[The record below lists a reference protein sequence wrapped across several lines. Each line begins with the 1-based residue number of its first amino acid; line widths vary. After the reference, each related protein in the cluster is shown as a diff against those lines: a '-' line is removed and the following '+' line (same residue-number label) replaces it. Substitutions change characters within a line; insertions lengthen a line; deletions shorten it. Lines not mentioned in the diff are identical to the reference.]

1 MQRLNSLSSIHSC
14 LSISSVETIN
24 GDAKLPGTDDDDID
38 AFPKY
43 SKIGTLTDLIDV
55 KESICTKHY
64 DEEGNKYYNEYKFIK
79 FLGSGAFSKIELV
92 EKDGK
97 EYAMKIIDK
106 EFLKSQKNM
115 EYDENGNLIINSS
128 LEDALKEI
136 AILKKTNHPNII
148 RLYEIMY
155 CKKNKKI
162 YLILEHCEHGDLM
175 YYDEESNKFTIN
187 NHILENK
194 KRKDEN
200 KDYYTNNEIK
210 KFLNDI
216 ISGIYYLH
224 INGIIHRDIKPNNI
238 LLDKNN
244 NCKITDFNVST
255 ILQNLKDDK
264 IGAKICSADHFRPP
278 EACNIFPEEDQKDNI
293 ENKDEKKDYRGK
305 PIDIWALGVTAYI
318 LSYNKFPFES
328 ETDNLF
334 ELYKKI
340 SKAEYEIPKYP
351 ERSKSIKK
359 IIKCCLEKD
368 PNKRITIEE
377 LSKFNFIDKSGH
389 ESVLKWNLSKKIQVM
404 EKEILNSI
412 NFLCPSCV
420 AVFKDVKSHIK
431 KGIDTSKIKYK
442 QFSGKIKF
450 LTLLDKI
457 NSTVEEKYGVF
468 TVEGMIFRKEDF
480 GMESYHKI
488 IEEKKKEKI
497 KCCKFYKKYI
507 MRKSSI
513 V

>member
-1 MQRLNSLSSIHSC
+1 MKSC
-14 LSISSVETIN
+14 
-24 GDAKLPGTDDDDID
+24 
-38 AFPKY
+38 
-43 SKIGTLTDLIDV
+43 
-55 KESICTKHY
+55 
-64 DEEGNKYYNEYKFIK
+64 
-79 FLGSGAFSKIELV
+79 
-92 EKDGK
+92 
-97 EYAMKIIDK
+97 
-106 EFLKSQKNM
+106 
-115 EYDENGNLIINSS
+115 
-128 LEDALKEI
+128 I
-136 AILKKTNHPNII
+136 A
-148 RLYEIMY
+148 
-155 CKKNKKI
+155 KKNKKI

-175 YYDEESNKFTIN
+175 YFDEESNKFTIN

-200 KDYYTNNEIK
+200 KDYYSNNEIK

-238 LLDKNN
+238 LLDKKN

-377 LSKFNFIDKSGH
+377 LSKFNFIDKSGN

-431 KGIDTSKIKYK
+431 KGIDTSKINYK
-442 QFSGKIKF
+442 QFSG
-450 LTLLDKI
+450 
-457 NSTVEEKYGVF
+457 
-468 TVEGMIFRKEDF
+468 
-480 GMESYHKI
+480 
-488 IEEKKKEKI
+488 
-497 KCCKFYKKYI
+497 
-507 MRKSSI
+507 
-513 V
+513 

>member
-24 GDAKLPGTDDDDID
+24 GDAKLPGTDDEDID

-175 YYDEESNKFTIN
+175 YFDEESNKFTIN

-255 ILQNLKDDK
+255 ILENLKDDK

-278 EACNIFPEEDQKDNI
+278 EACNFNNDEEQKDNI
-293 ENKDEKKDYRGK
+293 NK
-305 PIDIWALGVTAYI
+305 
-318 LSYNKFPFES
+318 
-328 ETDNLF
+328 
-334 ELYKKI
+334 
-340 SKAEYEIPKYP
+340 
-351 ERSKSIKK
+351 
-359 IIKCCLEKD
+359 
-368 PNKRITIEE
+368 
-377 LSKFNFIDKSGH
+377 
-389 ESVLKWNLSKKIQVM
+389 
-404 EKEILNSI
+404 
-412 NFLCPSCV
+412 
-420 AVFKDVKSHIK
+420 
-431 KGIDTSKIKYK
+431 
-442 QFSGKIKF
+442 
-450 LTLLDKI
+450 
-457 NSTVEEKYGVF
+457 
-468 TVEGMIFRKEDF
+468 
-480 GMESYHKI
+480 
-488 IEEKKKEKI
+488 EKKKE
-497 KCCKFYKKYI
+497 
-507 MRKSSI
+507 
-513 V
+513 